1 MEKKN
6 ITINPKEEVTFHNQV
21 DYCIGTGRMGLA
33 LQKEYQAQLKLVQDT
48 IGFQHIRGHGLFCDD
63 MAVYQETMVD
73 GERIVEYNF
82 TYLDMVMDSYRQLG
96 LKPFLELGFMPKKL
110 AKGTQTIFYWEG
122 NTTPPKSY
130 EDWKALI
137 QAVLRHLCDRYGADE
152 VVTWPVEVWNEPN
165 LPGFWEH
172 ADMEEYFKLFRESFE
187 AVKAVDVRFRVGGPA
202 VCGGSDKIWIK
213 AFMEFCHT
221 NKIAVDFVTR
231 HHYTTE
237 FPDYVG
243 HYGYAKLM
251 DPENKEDGFDDLHS
265 TREIID
271 SYPEY
276 KGLEIH
282 ITEFNTSYIPNCPLH
297 DTNQNA
303 AYIAHQLSRLGD
315 DNESYSYWTFGDIF
329 EEGGVPFTPFHG
341 GFGLVANGCI
351 PKPTFWSFAFYK
363 KLKEKQG
370 KCVHK
375 DNNCVIMRMNDGEYR
390 GIIWN
395 MTRCRNGN
403 SMEFTY
409 TFDAEAGEYCLLT
422 KRVDEESTN
431 PLKVWHDM
439 GEPASLTGEQLK
451 TLQNAA
457 QPYVTSG
464 RKKPVKGK
472 VELVLALEENAVVYF
487 ELKEVNPTP
496 DRGYSYDRVMQYPA
510 KNPLTKLDYPDPDVI
525 RVEDTYYMVST
536 TMYFMPGCEI
546 LRSYDLV
553 HWEHA
558 AYVYDKLDS
567 TPGQTLTGDENVYG
581 KGMWAATLR
590 FHKGR
595 FYICFVANDTHKTY
609 LYTADSIEGPWEKR
623 NIEGFYHDCSLLF
636 DDDDKVY
643 LAYGNR
649 NVYLVQLKD
658 DLSGP
663 LEGGYTRLL
672 VSDADNPSLGYEG
685 THFYKINGKYYL
697 FFIHSL
703 KSEWKRVQACFVA
716 DSIDGEFRGGDIL
729 NDDMGYCNQGVAQ
742 GGIVDTPD
750 GKWYSILFQDRG
762 AVGRIPVLIPLT
774 WKDDY
779 PVLGDN
785 GRIPEDFEVKGTKP
799 SHHYAPLIQ
808 SDDFREAPAM
818 SKEDSARLYGSFGF
832 KSAWQFNHEPD
843 MSLIN
848 WDKDKGM
855 VWVTTDK
862 LCKNVVQARNVL
874 TQRMLYPGCAGEVT
888 VDISSLQE
896 GDYAGICAL
905 QGCYGMVG
913 VTKREGKAYVVMQS
927 KEADNGDLKGMP
939 KDVECGQEWAAVPVE
954 GERLRLKVEVDFTNM
969 KDETKFYYLNGR
981 RWEKIGITHKVYFK
995 LDHFTGCRFGLFVYS
1010 TEQTGGKAGFT
1021 DFVYRE
1027 R

>member
-1 MEKKN
+1 MEKKR
-6 ITINPKEEVTFHNQV
+6 IKINSENEAMFHNQV

-33 LQKEYQAQLKLVQDT
+33 LQKEYHAQLKLVQDT

-63 MAVYQETMVD
+63 MAIYQETMVD
-73 GERIVEYNF
+73 GERVVEYNF

-96 LKPFLELGFMPKKL
+96 LTPFLELGFMPKKL
-110 AKGTQTIFYWEG
+110 ARGTQTIFYWEG

-130 EDWKALI
+130 VDWRALI
-137 QAVLRHLCDRYGADE
+137 QALLRHLCDRYGVDE

-172 ADMEEYFKLFRESFE
+172 ADMEEYFKLFQESFE
-187 AVKAVDVRFRVGGPA
+187 AVKEVDSRFRVGGPA
-202 VCGGSDKIWIK
+202 VCGGSDKVWIK

-231 HHYTTE
+231 HHYATE

-243 HYGYAKLM
+243 HYGYAELL
-251 DPENKEDGFDDLHS
+251 DPENKEDGFADLHS

-276 KGLEIH
+276 KGLDIH

-351 PKPTFWSFAFYK
+351 PKPTFWTFAFYK

-375 DNNCVIMRMNDGEYR
+375 DDNCVIMRMDDGEYR

-403 SMEFTY
+403 GKEFTY
-409 TFDAEAGEYCLLT
+409 EIDAAAAEYCLLI

-439 GEPASLTGEQLK
+439 GEPSSLTGEQIK

-457 QPYVTSG
+457 QPYVVSG

-472 VELVLALEENAVVYF
+472 LELVFTLEENAVVYF
-487 ELKEVNPTP
+487 ELKKVTPTP

-510 KNPLTKLDYPDPDVI
+510 KNPLTRLDYPDPDVI
-525 RVEDTYYMVST
+525 RVEDIYYMVST
-536 TMYFMPGCEI
+536 TMHFMPGCEI
-546 LRSYDLV
+546 LRSYDLL

-567 TPGQTLTGDENVYG
+567 TPGQKLDGEENIYG
-581 KGMWAATLR
+581 KGMWAASLR

-609 LYTADSIEGPWEKR
+609 LYIADSIDGPWEKR

-643 LAYGNR
+643 LAYGNK
-649 NVYLVQLKD
+649 NVYVVQLKD

-663 LEGGYTRLL
+663 MEGGLNRLL

-703 KSEWKRVQACFVA
+703 KNEWKRVEACFVA
-716 DSIDGEFRGGDIL
+716 DSLDGEFRGGDII

-742 GGIVDTPD
+742 GGIVDTSE

-779 PVLGDN
+779 PVLGEN
-785 GRIPEDFEVKGTKP
+785 GRVPEDFDVISAKAA
-799 SHHYAPLIQ
+799 HHYVPLVQ
-808 SDDFREAPAM
+808 SDDFREAPDM
-818 SKEDSARLYGSFGF
+818 SEEESARLYGSFGF
-832 KSAWQFNHEPD
+832 KSIWQFNHEPD
-843 MSLIN
+843 MSLVDWN
-848 WDKDKGM
+848 KDEGT

-874 TQRMLYPGCAGEVT
+874 TQRMLYPGCVGEVT
-888 VDISSLQE
+888 VDVSSLKE

-905 QGCYGMVG
+905 QGCYGLVG
-913 VTKREGKAYVVMQS
+913 VTRREGKAYVVMQS
-927 KEADNGDLKGMP
+927 KEADNGSLQGMG
-939 KDVECGQEWAAVPVE
+939 KDDECGREWEAVAIACE
-954 GERLRLKVEVDFTNM
+954 QLRLKVVVDFTDM
-969 KDETKFYYLNGR
+969 KDEAKFYYLNGR
-981 RWEKIGITHKVYFK
+981 RWEKIGITHKLYFK

-1010 TEQTGGKAGFT
+1010 TEQIGGKAGFT
-1021 DFVYRE
+1021 NFVYKE